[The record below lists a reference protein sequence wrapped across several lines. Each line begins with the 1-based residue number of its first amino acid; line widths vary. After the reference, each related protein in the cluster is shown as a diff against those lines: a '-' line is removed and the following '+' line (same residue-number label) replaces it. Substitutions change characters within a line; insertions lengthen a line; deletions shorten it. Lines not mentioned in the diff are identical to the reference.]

1 MTLAEVLK
9 HIFSDEDLNKE
20 VVNYTVTHD
29 LSCSEFTVLLED
41 STILKVHKIGD

>member
-1 MTLAEVLK
+1 MTLTEVLR

-29 LSCSEFTVLLED
+29 LSCNEFTVLLED
-41 STILKVHKIGD
+41 STILEVHKIGD